1 MSEIAKTKII
11 AEIGV
16 NHNGSLDLAKK
27 LIDAAIASGADVVK
41 FQAFKASRLVT
52 RHAPKAAYQQ
62 TKDDSQ
68 FAMLK
73 RLELAESD
81 YSAIMDYCREKS
93 IEILFSIFDV
103 ESLDFLVDN
112 FDVKKVKLGSGEITN
127 APLLL
132 AIAQRRCDVIVSTG
146 MSALLE
152 IENALSVLA
161 FGYLNL
167 HVQPS
172 MRAFKKAYQTAQ
184 VKALLKQK
192 VMLLHCNSAYPTPL
206 EDVNLRVMDVMH
218 KEFGLMVG
226 YSDHTV
232 GISAAIA
239 AVARG
244 AQVIEKHFTLDKTM
258 SGPDHK
264 VSSEPG
270 EFSSMVTAIR
280 EVEKMLGD
288 ANKQITASEKENVT
302 IVRKS
307 IVALKLIRKGDV
319 FSSENLTIKR
329 PGVGVSPFHFWDLL
343 GSRADRAYQPEEE
356 IVL

>member
-1 MSEIAKTKII
+1 
-11 AEIGV
+11 
-16 NHNGSLDLAKK
+16 
-27 LIDAAIASGADVVK
+27 
-41 FQAFKASRLVT
+41 
-52 RHAPKAAYQQ
+52 
-62 TKDDSQ
+62 
-68 FAMLK
+68 
-73 RLELAESD
+73 
-81 YSAIMDYCREKS
+81 
-93 IEILFSIFDV
+93 
-103 ESLDFLVDN
+103 
-112 FDVKKVKLGSGEITN
+112 
-127 APLLL
+127 
-132 AIAQRRCDVIVSTG
+132 
-146 MSALLE
+146 
-152 IENALSVLA
+152 
-161 FGYLNL
+161 
-167 HVQPS
+167 
-172 MRAFKKAYQTAQ
+172 
-184 VKALLKQK
+184 
-192 VMLLHCNSAYPTPL
+192 
-206 EDVNLRVMDVMH
+206 MDVMH